1 MKAHVVCACLLLCVL
16 LLAVSLPLT
25 LSDKDTS
32 DTKPADEVAI
42 LTITDIPVSRVAGVS
57 IRYGEDSLGLI
68 PVGTAFDIIGHE
80 EIPFDPSKLSALVY
94 SACHLQADRRIDPAD
109 DLSVYGLDQPQA
121 KIALL
126 LQDGDPIR
134 LFFGDR
140 CPISDQIYMCRE
152 NDPAVYLISAA
163 VSALLIRSPE
173 DLRTM
178 ELYPPTAELLGIS
191 ISNTSGSYTLSRK
204 QDSVSGLFEMVSP
217 VSCDL
222 SWTAV
227 DEKILSPLRELVP
240 DHFIASGA
248 QLSDYAG
255 ELSYVLSLYASEG
268 TWTCRFATAE
278 DGTVYCSVNDEDI
291 VYSIAPEKT
300 SFLETAYSDLL
311 GSSLYRRSVSD
322 VAGITLTADANQYTI
337 DFSGTAD
344 TLTSVF
350 SHRVFGAVETQKIYN
365 LLTSIPIAGE
375 LTEEANPGAV
385 PLITMTVRLRDG
397 DTDIL
402 EFLPMGTSYCAV
414 ALNGEAQFATYASVP
429 SQIVQVFLSAAQA
442 K

>member
-1 MKAHVVCACLLLCVL
+1 MKAHVVCACLLLSIL
-16 LLAVSLPLT
+16 LVAISVPLT
-25 LSDKDTS
+25 LSDKGASGPDT
-32 DTKPADEVAI
+32 ADVI
-42 LTITDIPVSRVAGVS
+42 SVTTITDIPVSRVAGVS

-68 PVGTAFDIIGHE
+68 PVGTSFDIIGHE
-80 EIPFDPSKLSALVY
+80 EIPFDQTKLSALVY
-94 SACHLQADRRIDPAD
+94 SACHLQADQRIEPAD
-109 DLSVYGLDQPQA
+109 ALSVYGLEQPQA
-121 KIALL
+121 KITLL
-126 LQDGDPIR
+126 LQDADPVR

-140 CPISDQIYMCRE
+140 CPVSDQIYMCRE
-152 NDPAVYLISAA
+152 NDPSVYLISST

-178 ELYPPTAELLGIS
+178 ELYPPSAELLSIS
-191 ISNTSGSYTLSRK
+191 ISNASGSYTLSRK
-204 QDSVSGLFEMVSP
+204 QDSVSGLFEMISP

-240 DHFIASGA
+240 DHFIASGV

-255 ELSYVLSLYASEG
+255 EVSHVISLHAAEG
-268 TWTCRFATAE
+268 TWTCRFAKAE

-300 SFLETAYSDLL
+300 SFLDTAYSDLL

-322 VAGITLTADANQYTI
+322 VASITLTADAQQYTI
-337 DFSGTAD
+337 DYSGTAD
-344 TLTSVF
+344 TLTSAF
-350 SHRVFGAVETQKIYN
+350 SNHVFGAAETQKIYN
-365 LLTSIPIAGE
+365 LLTSVPIAGE
-375 LTEEANPGAV
+375 LTEEASPSAI
-385 PLITMTVRLRDG
+385 PAITMTVRLRSG

-402 EFLPMGTSYCAV
+402 EFLPIGAAYCAV
-414 ALNGEAQFATYASVP
+414 AINGEAQFATYASVP

>member
-1 MKAHVVCACLLLCVL
+1 M
-16 LLAVSLPLT
+16 AVSLPLT
-25 LSDKDTS
+25 LSDKGASETEP
-32 DTKPADEVAI
+32 TDEVAI
-42 LTITDIPVSRVAGVS
+42 STITDIPVSRVAGVS

-109 DLSVYGLDQPQA
+109 DLSVYGLDQPLA
-121 KIALL
+121 KIPLL

-140 CPISDQIYMCRE
+140 CPISDQVYMCKE

-163 VSALLIRSPE
+163 VFALLIRSPE

-191 ISNTSGSYTLSRK
+191 ISNASGSYTLSRN
-204 QDSVSGLFEMVSP
+204 QDSVSGLFELVSP

-227 DEKILSPLRELVP
+227 DEKILSPLCELVP
-240 DHFIASGA
+240 DHFIASDV
-248 QLSDYAG
+248 QLSDYAE
-255 ELSYVLSLYASEG
+255 ELSYVLSLYAAEG
-268 TWTCRFATAE
+268 TWSCRFAKTE

-291 VYSIAPEKT
+291 VNSIAPEKT
-300 SFLETAYSDLL
+300 SFLDTAYSDLL

-322 VAGITLTADANQYTI
+322 VANITLTAEARRYTI
-337 DFSGTAD
+337 EYAGTAD

-350 SHRVFGAVETQKIYN
+350 SNRVFDAADTQKIYN

-402 EFLPMGTSYCAV
+402 EFLPMGASYCAV

-429 SQIVQVFLSAAQA
+429 LQIVQVFLSAAQA